1 MPMNPGTSQT
11 GQGDG
16 GAGPARLRIG
26 VHRLPAPDI
35 MMVRAFIQ
43 MSTTFTENFPWVF
56 AEEPPFD
63 LLLVDADSRHR
74 PPEGTG
80 EMLLITDHGAHS
92 PDMMQR
98 PLRFRVLEDW
108 LMQKAPE
115 MHAERRHR
123 PEPPAAAG
131 LPGGADFY
139 IRKLERWPP
148 SGFLQHDRLRLR
160 VATILTAN
168 GMHLSDLVR
177 LCRQPEAEILDC
189 ARAFR
194 DAGLLKFEPAAR
206 RTDAQSPASG
216 RPVPDAEPA
225 RKSKPGSGL
234 IASIRR
240 RLGL

>member
-1 MPMNPGTSQT
+1 MPMNPSISQT

-26 VHRLPAPDI
+26 VHRLSPPDI

-43 MSTTFTENFPWVF
+43 MSATFTENFPWVF

-63 LLLVDADSRHR
+63 LVLVDADSRHR
-74 PPEGTG
+74 PPEDAG
-80 EMLLITDHGAHS
+80 EVLLITDDGAHA
-92 PDMMQR
+92 PDRMQR

-115 MHAERRHR
+115 MHAERLHR
-123 PEPPAAAG
+123 PKPPAAAE

-160 VATILTAN
+160 VATMLTAN
-168 GMHLSDLVR
+168 GMNLSDLVR
-177 LCRQPEAEILDC
+177 LCRQPEEQLRDC
-189 ARAFR
+189 LRAFR
-194 DAGLLKFEPAAR
+194 DAGLLQIEPAPR
-206 RTDAQSPASG
+206 RSGVTPAAAG
-216 RPVPDAEPA
+216 RPIADTESS
-225 RKSKPGSGL
+225 RKSKPGLGL